1 MDKVI
6 VITGPTAVGK
16 TKLSVKIAK
25 ELNTEIIN
33 SDAYQVYKGLDIAT
47 AKVKEAEKEGINHHL
62 LDIIDP
68 STEFSVFDY
77 QKITREK
84 ITEFINNNKI
94 PLLVGGSGLY
104 IDAVVKNYNFNEEK
118 RNSKLEEETKELTN
132 EELHQILVSLNPDK
146 AKEIHP
152 NNRKRVLR
160 SIELEKSNI
169 DKDER
174 NKKNEP
180 YYDSLIIF
188 LNDDRETLYERIND
202 RVDQMVKEGLIEEAK
217 YFYDNNL
224 LSKTSKATIGYKE
237 LFEYFD
243 NLISLEEAIDLIKKN
258 SRHYAKRQMTWFN
271 NKPDVVKV
279 KINLNNFN
287 QTIEEVKN
295 IIIKFLN

>member
-47 AKVKEAEKEGINHHL
+47 AKIKEEEKEGINHHL

-188 LNDDRETLYERIND
+188 LNDDRETLYERINN

>member
-295 IIIKFLN
+295 TIIKFLN

>member
-47 AKVKEAEKEGINHHL
+47 AKVKEEEKEGINHHL

-188 LNDDRETLYERIND
+188 LNDDRETLYERINN

>member
-47 AKVKEAEKEGINHHL
+47 AKIKEEEKEGINHHL

-104 IDAVVKNYNFNEEK
+104 IDAVVKNYNFNEDK
-118 RNSKLEEETKELTN
+118 SDSKLEEETKALTN
-132 EELHQILVSLNPDK
+132 EELHQILVSVNPDK
-146 AKEIHP
+146 AQEIHTTH
-152 NNRKRVLR
+152 RKRVLR
-160 SIELEKSNI
+160 SIELEKSDI

-188 LNDDRETLYERIND
+188 LNDDRETLYERINN
-202 RVDQMVKEGLIEEAK
+202 RVDQMIKEGLIEEAK

-279 KINLNNFN
+279 KINLNDFN